1 MAERSPD
8 LAPSLWDRVKNGF
21 SYLSRLRRKPLGFAG
36 LIIIVIWILISI
48 LAPYITP
55 YGPTD
60 FSTDKFVGPSLQH
73 PFGTDRWGRDVFTR
87 VVVGSR
93 TAFTLALSATLLGL
107 VGGTSLGLSA
117 AYFGGWVEEVL
128 GRAMDILM
136 SFPALL
142 IAMFVLGVL
151 GPGTLNVIL
160 VIGLAHT
167 PRIGRVARSAT
178 LQVKNQEFVEAAR
191 VRGESDLY
199 IMGAEILPNIL
210 DTLGVEAAIR
220 FAYSIFLSAS
230 LGFLGLGVQPPTA
243 DWGLM
248 ISESRSYLQVAP
260 WLAIFPALAIASMVL
275 GANFLA
281 EGLEEVTGGDQ
292 R

>member
-8 LAPSLWDRVKNGF
+8 LAPSFWDRAKNGL

-36 LIIIVIWILISI
+36 LIIIVFWILISI

-117 AYFGGWVEEVL
+117 AYFGGWIEEVL
-128 GRAMDILM
+128 GRIMDILM

-210 DTLGVEAAIR
+210 DTLGVEGAIR

-248 ISESRSYLQVAP
+248 ISEARSYLQVAP

-281 EGLEEVTGGDQ
+281 EGLEEVTAGDQ

>member
-1 MAERSPD
+1 MAETSLD
-8 LAPSLWDRVKNGF
+8 LAPSAWDRVKSGF
-21 SYLSRLRRKPLGFAG
+21 SYLVKLRRKPLGFAG
-36 LIIIVIWILISI
+36 LIIILFWILVSI
-48 LAPYITP
+48 FAPYITP
-55 YGPTD
+55 YSPTQ
-60 FSTDKFVGPSLQH
+60 FSSDKFASPSPTH

-87 VVVGSR
+87 ITAGSR

-107 VGGTSLGLSA
+107 VGGTALGLSA
-117 AYFGGWVEEVL
+117 AYFGGWIEEVL
-128 GRAMDILM
+128 GRLMDILM

-151 GPGTLNVIL
+151 GPGTINVII
-160 VIGLAHT
+160 VIGIAHI

-210 DTLGVEAAIR
+210 DTLGVEGAIR

-230 LGFLGLGVQPPTA
+230 LGFLGLGVQPPTP

-248 ISESRSYLQVAP
+248 ISESRSYLQIAP

-281 EGLEEVTGGDQ
+281 EGLEEVTGGE

>member
-1 MAERSPD
+1 MPQETPN
-8 LAPSLWDRVKNGF
+8 LAPNLWERTKNGL
-21 SYLSRLRRKPLGFAG
+21 SYIVRLRRKPLGLAG
-36 LIIIVIWILISI
+36 LIIILAWVVISI
-48 LAPYITP
+48 FAPFLTP

-60 FSTDKFVGPSLQH
+60 FSSYRFQGPSLTH

-87 VVVGSR
+87 VVAGSR
-93 TAFTLALSATLLGL
+93 TAFSLALSATLLGL
-107 VGGTSLGLSA
+107 VGGTLLGLSA
-117 AYFGGWVEEVL
+117 GYFGGWAEEVL

-151 GPGTLNVIL
+151 GPGTINVII
-160 VIGLAHT
+160 VIGIAHI

-191 VRGESDLY
+191 VRGESNLY
-199 IMGAEILPNIL
+199 IMVQEILPNIL

-230 LGFLGLGVQPPTA
+230 LGFLGLGVQPPTP

-248 ISESRSYLQVAP
+248 ISESRNYLQTAP
-260 WLAIFPALAIASMVL
+260 WLAIFPALAIASLVL

-281 EGLEEVTGGDQ
+281 EGLEEVTGGE

>member
-1 MAERSPD
+1 MVDSSPN
-8 LAPSLWDRVKNGF
+8 LAPSLWERVKSGF
-21 SYLSRLRRKPLGFAG
+21 SYLIRLRDKPLGFAG
-36 LIIIVIWILISI
+36 LVIILFWIAISI

-87 VVVGSR
+87 VVAGSR
-93 TAFTLALSATLLGL
+93 TAFSLALSATFLGL

-117 AYFGGWVEEVL
+117 AYFGGWIEEVL
-128 GRAMDILM
+128 GRLMDILM

-151 GPGTLNVIL
+151 GPGTINVII
-160 VIGLAHT
+160 VIGIAHT

-230 LGFLGLGVQPPTA
+230 LGFLGLGVQPPTP

-281 EGLEEVTGGDQ
+281 EGLEEVTGGGQ
-292 R
+292 